1 MARDARGAYG
11 TSRMSPQ
18 RERIARAIDSFD
30 GAFTAEELTHVL
42 SAHPSAPGQATVYRA
57 LTALEE
63 SGFVAR
69 VGERDGATL
78 YAKCETEGH
87 HHHLVCI
94 GCGHV
99 SAISCPVDDSVIRA
113 ASRERFVIT
122 HHEVTLYGVCRSCL
136 ASGWTKEVH

>member
-1 MARDARGAYG
+1 MARDARAAYG
-11 TSRMSPQ
+11 AHRMSPQ
-18 RERIARAIDSFD
+18 RERIVHAVESFD
-30 GAFTAEELTHVL
+30 GAFTAEELAQTL
-42 SAHPSAPGQATVYRA
+42 SAHPDTPGQATVYRA

-69 VGERDGATL
+69 VGERDGAVL
-78 YAKCETEGH
+78 YARCDTDGH

-99 SAISCPVDDSVIRA
+99 SAVSCPVDESVIRA
-113 ASRERFVIT
+113 AARQRFVIT

-136 ASGWTKEVH
+136 AAGWTHEAH